1 MALDKTTIVR
11 PVLRKEAV
19 PAESLG
25 GDVIMRQLT
34 LSEMLALGNKARDG
48 GTQDDEIAQ
57 VLAWC
62 AIDAS
67 GAPLMT
73 MDDWQAWGAGNLG
86 EAFKLYEVAIRLT
99 GLEKKTT
106 ETG

>member
-1 MALDKTTIVR
+1 MPLDKSTIVR
-11 PVLRKEAV
+11 PVVRKETV

-25 GDVIMRQLT
+25 GEVIVRQLT
-34 LSEMLALGNKARDG
+34 LSEMLALGTRAREG
-48 GTQDDEIAQ
+48 ASQDDEIAQ

-62 AIDAS
+62 AIDPKGDA
-67 GAPLMT
+67 LMT
-73 MDDWQAWGAGNLG
+73 LDEWQAWGAGNLG

-106 ETG
+106 PTA